1 MTRRRLLTALLGFP
15 AALLAL
21 FWGILSSERRSRL
34 GPRRLSLASPLSD
47 GVTFEGDVILVRR
60 GAKVSAFSS
69 RCPHLGCRL
78 GRVQGEQLICPCH
91 GSRFDLDG
99 HRLVGPAASDLEAIA
114 IQRKTDGRIDVVVP
128 S

>member
-1 MTRRRLLTALLGFP
+1 MTRRRLLTALVGFA
-15 AALLAL
+15 AALLVL
-21 FWGILSSERRSRL
+21 LWGILSSERRSRL
-34 GPRRLSLASPLSD
+34 GPRRLSFASPLSD

-60 GAKVSAFSS
+60 GATVSAFSS

-91 GSRFDLDG
+91 GSRFDLGG
-99 HRLVGPAASDLEAIA
+99 HRLVGPAATDLEPLQIE
-114 IQRKTDGRIDVVVP
+114 RKPDGRIDIVVP